1 MMKRSEILRFILV
14 GLVLFLGGCVLK
26 QNPIEIN
33 HYTIDFKIKEINSK
47 PSTKTIFIEEPV
59 VNKSFNLT
67 SIFYNTKPYLF
78 EEYAENRWI
87 NLPSN
92 MIYNQLIDSFSSS
105 KIFSSVVSRDFK
117 IKKEY
122 VLKTE
127 VVKLYHG
134 FEGDK
139 SYSIIKIKF
148 DLVEDNK
155 ILKSFDYDKK
165 VLAKENNAYGYVKA
179 TNEGLKEI
187 LEDLLTKSLL
197 FSL

>member
-1 MMKRSEILRFILV
+1 MIKRSKTKMNIFFI
-14 GLVLFLGGCVLK
+14 GLITIFLSGCNLK
-26 QNPIEIN
+26 PTAIDIN
-33 HYTIDFKIKEINSK
+33 HYSIDFKTKPINSN
-47 PSTKTIFIEEPV
+47 SSVKTIFIEEPT

-78 EEYAENRWI
+78 EEYAKNRWI
-87 NLPSN
+87 NLPSS

-105 KIFSSVVSRDFK
+105 KIFSNVVSKDSK

-127 VVKLYHG
+127 VIKLYHG

-155 ILKSFDYDKK
+155 ILESFDYDKK
-165 VLAKENNAYGYVKA
+165 VLAKENNAYGFVKA

-187 LEDLLTKSLL
+187 LEDLLSKISTL
-197 FSL
+197 

>member
-1 MMKRSEILRFILV
+1 MMKRSKILRFILV
-14 GLVLFLGGCVLK
+14 GLIFLLGGCVLK
-26 QNPIEIN
+26 EKPIEIN
-33 HYTIDFKIKEINSK
+33 HYTIDFKTKEINSK
-47 PSTKTIFIEEPV
+47 PSTKTIFIEEPI

-92 MIYNQLIDSFSSS
+92 MIQNQLIDSFSSS

-127 VVKLYHG
+127 VIKLYHS

-165 VLAKENNAYGYVKA
+165 VLAKENNAYGYVEA

-187 LEDLLTKSLL
+187 LEDLLSKISA
-197 FSL
+197 F

>member
-1 MMKRSEILRFILV
+1 MMKRSKILRFILV
-14 GLVLFLGGCVLK
+14 GLIFLLGGCVLK
-26 QNPIEIN
+26 EKPIEIN
-33 HYTIDFKIKEINSK
+33 HYTIDFKTKEINSK
-47 PSTKTIFIEEPV
+47 PSTKTIFIEEPI

-92 MIYNQLIDSFSSS
+92 MIQNQLIDSFISS

-127 VVKLYHG
+127 VIKLYHS

-165 VLAKENNAYGYVKA
+165 VLAKENNAYGYVQA

-187 LEDLLTKSLL
+187 LEDLLSKISA
-197 FSL
+197 F

>member
-1 MMKRSEILRFILV
+1 MMKRSKILRFILV
-14 GLVLFLGGCVLK
+14 GLIFLLGGCVLK
-26 QNPIEIN
+26 EKPIEIN
-33 HYTIDFKIKEINSK
+33 HYTIDFKTKEINSK
-47 PSTKTIFIEEPV
+47 PSTKTIFIEEPI

-92 MIYNQLIDSFSSS
+92 MIQNQLIDSFSSS

-127 VVKLYHG
+127 VIKLYHS

-165 VLAKENNAYGYVKA
+165 VLVKENNAYGYVKA